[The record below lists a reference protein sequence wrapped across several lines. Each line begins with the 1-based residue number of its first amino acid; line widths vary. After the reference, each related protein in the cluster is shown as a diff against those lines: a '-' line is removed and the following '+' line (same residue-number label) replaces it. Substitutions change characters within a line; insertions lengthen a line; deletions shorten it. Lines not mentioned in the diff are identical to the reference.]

1 MRDSAADILSV
12 DRAALRER
20 LARLRSELA
29 PPFDFDELQRRGAA
43 HSPAAPGARTR
54 FSAPHA
60 AGIAAA
66 LGLLLLGGALWQQVA
81 PVAPSLAAAIDG
93 DAAAVAQGS
102 GPALVRVDARAAAG
116 DLEDRIA
123 WMDDLLSEW
132 RVQGA
137 PEQEG
142 LAALER
148 SRSQMLA
155 SLQKV
160 RYAEQLMNR

>member
-1 MRDSAADILSV
+1 MRDPAADILSF

-20 LARLRSELA
+20 LARLRGEQA

-43 HSPAAPGARTR
+43 QSVAASGTRRR
-54 FSAPHA
+54 FSAPYV

-66 LGLLLLGGALWQQVA
+66 LGLLPLGGALWQQVA

-93 DAAAVAQGS
+93 DTAAVAQNS
-102 GPALVRVDARAAAG
+102 GLALVRVDARAAAG

-137 PEQEG
+137 PEAEG
-142 LAALER
+142 LVALER

-160 RYAEQLMNR
+160 RYAEQLMNQ